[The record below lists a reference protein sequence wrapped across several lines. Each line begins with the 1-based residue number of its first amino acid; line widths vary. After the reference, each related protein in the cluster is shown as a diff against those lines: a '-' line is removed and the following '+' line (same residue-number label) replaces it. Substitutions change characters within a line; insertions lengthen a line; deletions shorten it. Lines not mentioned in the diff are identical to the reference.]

1 MQRKALLQVDRGSG
15 DARAAHRAHVVLLL
29 ADGWSYRKV
38 RLVAYVSH
46 DLIPQCVRRFEA
58 GGVDAVVHDGPQ
70 AEARPPWLATVMTW
84 LLERRP
90 EEFGYHRSRSTCE
103 MLAEALA
110 WETGLRFSRET
121 IRRGLQQAGLVG
133 RRPRPVV
140 GLEVPDYTQ
149 KLRRIRRALAA
160 LAADETA
167 VFQDEVDVHLN
178 SKIGSCWMLRGQQA
192 EVVTPGNNVKRH

>member
-1 MQRKALLQVDRGSG
+1 
-15 DARAAHRAHVVLLL
+15 
-29 ADGWSYRKV
+29 
-38 RLVAYVSH
+38 
-46 DLIPQCVRRFEA
+46 
-58 GGVDAVVHDGPQ
+58 
-70 AEARPPWLATVMTW
+70 
-84 LLERRP
+84 
-90 EEFGYHRSRSTCE
+90 